1 MVQHQRLNNV
11 ASKGRQTMLMTLE
24 SSLDTF
30 LGQLA
35 AASTRPAAW
44 NATVE
49 HFRCCGIDALVCL
62 TCLPNALKSA
72 PPRRDVMA
80 AVEAPVRHACETGGL
95 EDAVFLDMTAS
106 PRPFV
111 FSINDTESGPRGSRL
126 ADAAQAAGYGALL
139 VVPVRCWVDRCP
151 SGMIL
156 LSRENG
162 SWLDRHVRNT
172 GLALAHAATQS
183 LLRLRQLHEDDS
195 MATPTLTGRERE
207 VLSLSAR
214 GLTTRDVGTALGISI
229 SGVNFHIAN
238 ACRKL
243 GANNRTHAT
252 SLALAAGLISVK

>member
-1 MVQHQRLNNV
+1 
-11 ASKGRQTMLMTLE
+11 MLMTLE

-35 AASTRPAAW
+35 EASTRETAW
-44 NATVE
+44 TVTAE
-49 HFRCCGIDALVCL
+49 HFRCFGIDGLVCL
-62 TCLPNALKSA
+62 TCLPGALKGS
-72 PPRRDVMA
+72 PSKRDVMA
-80 AVEAPVRHACETGGL
+80 SVEAPVRHACEGATH
-95 EDAVFLDMTAS
+95 DDSVFRDMTAS

-111 FSINDTESGPRGSRL
+111 VSIGDTEAGPRGSRL

-139 VVPVRCWVDRCP
+139 VVPVRCWVDQCP

-172 GLALAHAATQS
+172 GLALAHAATQA

-195 MATPTLTGRERE
+195 LAVPALTGRERE

-214 GLTTRDVGTALGISI
+214 GLTTRDVGTALGISV

-252 SLALAAGLISVK
+252 SLALAAGMISVQ